1 MKCKREV
8 TLFQT
13 IRVDFDWRPINL
25 GTGVLAGSSSA
36 GQARFTSSSFISA
49 IARLSP
55 AQISHP
61 WSFFAFFKLRILFLH
76 RPLRCPNDNC
86 KYVAISRFGSK
97 GQWLLF
103 LLLVCLSFSTFSQLF
118 HFIFSFC
125 PFPPTGHAPG
135 DLQNVLQLPCPLILI
150 PLFKTLFASSAM
162 KIDHSWQKFLLPRLQ
177 FLFPLPLA
185 TPPAPVV

>member
-1 MKCKREV
+1 M
-8 TLFQT
+8 QT
-13 IRVDFDWRPINL
+13 RSDTFSNHPSRLRLEANQSWDR
-25 GTGVLAGSSSA
+25 SA
-36 GQARFTSSSFISA
+36 GRQFKCRTSPVHFIFIHFGNCPPVACTNFPS
-49 IARLSP
+49 LVL
-55 AQISHP
+55 
-61 WSFFAFFKLRILFLH
+61 FAFFKLRILFLH

-162 KIDHSWQKFLLPRLQ
+162 KIDHSWQKFLLPSLQ